1 MAQWLRIRLPM
12 EETKW
17 IPGPEDSTYHR
28 ATTEALASSACAP
41 QQEKL
46 THSNED
52 SAQSKKRC
60 RAGS

>member
-41 QQEKL
+41 QEKL